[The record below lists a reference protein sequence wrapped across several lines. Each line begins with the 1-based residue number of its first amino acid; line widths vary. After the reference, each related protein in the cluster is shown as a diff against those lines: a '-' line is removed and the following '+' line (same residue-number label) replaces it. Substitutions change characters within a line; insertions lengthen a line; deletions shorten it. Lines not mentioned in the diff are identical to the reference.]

1 MDKRLDPYRF
11 DVGTARVEP
20 ETPIVAGAFFTRKVI
35 FTAGKYG
42 VDEGA
47 QILVCKRLSSDMEI
61 PQFEDPAASGYVSV
75 SCSNAQVGL
84 ALSYQEQGYLDD
96 WRSGVAVRVA
106 RGYLCE
112 GDEVTLVLGDTAGGG
127 PGIRAQTFPEARHT
141 FKIVVDTFNRKHFY
155 ELESDPDIRVTGG
168 APETWHLACP
178 QTPERGEAFSAIV
191 RGVDSWGNPAEEF
204 TGEVSVNKSLRGWR
218 EGDEAPGRV
227 EFSPATAASSASAAR
242 A

>member
-20 ETPIVAGAFFTRKVI
+20 ETPIVAGAFFTRRII

-75 SCSNAQVGL
+75 SCSNEDVGL
-84 ALSYQEQGYLDD
+84 SLSYQEQGYLDD

-106 RGYLCE
+106 KGYLCE

-127 PGIRAQTFPEARHT
+127 PGIRAQTFPESPPHLQDRGGHLQPQAFLRAGKRPRYPRHGRRARDLALSRAPRRPCAGRRSPPSCAAWT
-141 FKIVVDTFNRKHFY
+141 A
-155 ELESDPDIRVTGG
+155 GG
-168 APETWHLACP
+168 T
-178 QTPERGEAFSAIV
+178 RRRS
-191 RGVDSWGNPAEEF
+191 
-204 TGEVSVNKSLRGWR
+204 
-218 EGDEAPGRV
+218 
-227 EFSPATAASSASAAR
+227 SPARCRSTR
-242 A
+242 V

>member
-11 DVGTARVEP
+11 DVGAARVEP
-20 ETPIVAGAFFTRKVI
+20 ETPIVAGAFFTRKII
-35 FTAGKYG
+35 FTAGRYG

-75 SCSNAQVGL
+75 TCSNEDVGL

-96 WRSGVAVRVA
+96 WRSGVAIKVA
-106 RGYLCE
+106 KGFLCQ
-112 GDEVTLVLGDTAGGG
+112 GDEVTLVLGDTSGGG
-127 PGIRAQTFPEARHT
+127 PGIRAQTFPETRHT

-155 ELESDPDIRVTGG
+155 ELAEDPDIRVVGG

-178 QTPERGEAFSAIV
+178 QTPVQGEAFSASCAAWTV
-191 RGVDSWGNPAEEF
+191 GGTRRRN
-204 TGEVSVNKSLRGWR
+204 
-218 EGDEAPGRV
+218 
-227 EFSPATAASSASAAR
+227 SPAR
-242 A
+242 